1 MKRQYDLDWIR
12 VLATLAVFI
21 YHCFMF
27 FNPWPWHVK
36 NNETDP
42 SYITSV
48 SLFMSSWLMPIFFA
62 LSGMS
67 SYYALKK
74 RSGNEYVKERLA
86 RLGVPLLFGVMIL
99 TPPQVYMER
108 VSHGQFS
115 GSFFSWFPQYFD
127 GVYLDIGGTGNF
139 AFVGLHLWY
148 LFILMLFSLIT
159 LPLFLKMKPTIT
171 KELKSYQLYLMA
183 IPLMIVSAFVDVVG
197 LGGWDITFYLV
208 LFLFG
213 YFILTKES
221 FKKVIQK
228 LLPINLVISVCTTVI
243 FVNGFFSGMSSFGF
257 IAAILFASIKALN
270 CWTWILVIF
279 AVAERHLSFSN
290 KWLSYGSQ
298 ASMPF
303 YVLHQ
308 PVIVTIGFFIAN
320 EAWSIPVKLIF
331 LMVVAFLIIMLVYH
345 LMISKVSTLRILFGI
360 KGDSKTKSS
369 PDVNIFDSKNL

>member
-1 MKRQYDLDWIR
+1 MKRQYHLDWIR

-42 SYITSV
+42 TYITAV
-48 SLFMSSWLMPIFFA
+48 SLFMSSWLMPIFFTV
-62 LSGMS
+62 SGMS
-67 SYYALKK
+67 SYYALQK
-74 RSGNEYVKERLA
+74 RSVHEYVKERLA

-99 TPPQVYMER
+99 SPPQVYMER

-148 LFILMLFSLIT
+148 LLILMIFSIFT
-159 LPLFLKMKPTIT
+159 VPLLLKKKPSIM
-171 KELKSYQLYLMA
+171 KELKSYQLYLMT
-183 IPLMIVSAFVDVVG
+183 IPLMIVSTFVDVVR

-221 FKKVIQK
+221 FKKVIEK
-228 LLPINLVISVCTTVI
+228 LLPINLVISVCTTI
-243 FVNGFFSGMSSFGF
+243 FFVYGFFSDMPSTGF
-257 IAAILFASIKALN
+257 IATMVFASIKSLN
-270 CWTWILVIF
+270 CWMWILVIF
-279 AVAERHLSFSN
+279 AVAKRHLSFSN
-290 KWLSYGSQ
+290 KWLTYSSQ

-308 PVIVTIGFFIAN
+308 PVIVTLGFFIAN
-320 EAWSIPVKLIF
+320 KAWSIPVKLIF
-331 LMVVAFLIIMLVYH
+331 LMVVAFFIIMFIYH
-345 LMISKVSTLRILFGI
+345 IIISKVSILRILFGI
-360 KGDSKTKSS
+360 KGDNKPKSS
-369 PDVNIFDSKNL
+369 PDVKIVGS

>member
-1 MKRQYDLDWIR
+1 MKRQYHLDWIR

-42 SYITSV
+42 TYITAV
-48 SLFMSSWLMPIFFA
+48 SLFMSSWLMPIFFTV
-62 LSGMS
+62 SGMS
-67 SYYALKK
+67 SYFALRK
-74 RSGNEYVKERLA
+74 RSRNEYVKERLA

-99 TPPQVYMER
+99 SPPQVYMER

-148 LFILMLFSLIT
+148 LLILMIFSIFT
-159 LPLFLKMKPTIT
+159 VPLFLKKKPSIM
-171 KELKSYQLYLMA
+171 KELKSYQLYLMT
-183 IPLMIVSAFVDVVG
+183 IPLIIVSTFVDVVR

-221 FKKVIQK
+221 FKKVIEK
-228 LLPINLVISVCTTVI
+228 LLPINLVISVCTTI
-243 FVNGFFSGMSSFGF
+243 FFVYGFFSDMPSTGF
-257 IAAILFASIKALN
+257 IAAMVFASIKSLN
-270 CWTWILVIF
+270 CWMWILVIF
-279 AVAERHLSFSN
+279 AVAKRHLSFSN
-290 KWLSYGSQ
+290 KWLTYSSQ

-308 PVIVTIGFFIAN
+308 PVIVTLGFFIAN
-320 EAWSIPVKLIF
+320 KAWSIPVKLIF
-331 LMVVAFLIIMLVYH
+331 LMVVAFFIIMLLYQFI
-345 LMISKVSTLRILFGI
+345 ISKVSILRILFGI
-360 KGDSKTKSS
+360 KGDSKPKSS
-369 PDVNIFDSKNL
+369 PDVKIVGS